1 MEETLKQRVLWQ
13 RIKKI
18 CVCTTVVFLSFMDLG
33 FALWYFCGDFYFL
46 FCFGFLPL

>member
-46 FCFGFLPL
+46 FCLGFLPL